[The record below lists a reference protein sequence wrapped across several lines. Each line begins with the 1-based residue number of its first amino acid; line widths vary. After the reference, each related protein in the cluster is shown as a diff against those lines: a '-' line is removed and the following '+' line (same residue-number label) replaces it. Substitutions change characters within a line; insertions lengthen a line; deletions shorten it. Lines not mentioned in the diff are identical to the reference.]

1 MNQAT
6 QEYMRDHFPAPGELI
21 YQIPDHIKI
30 VDSNTFRNLES
41 EIDINDINLDDTT
54 SIYSENSSEILINAD
69 ANQSPEQLYATLFRE
84 GTRYVSINNGAGYHV
99 YASQRLA
106 PYLMAEKLTSNQT
119 SKPHRSIFTPAYA

>member
-41 EIDINDINLDDTT
+41 EIGISDINLDDTT

-84 GTRYVSINNGAGYHV
+84 GTRYVSINNGAAITY
-99 YASQRLA
+99 
-106 PYLMAEKLTSNQT
+106 
-119 SKPHRSIFTPAYA
+119 TPANAWRRISWPKN